1 MSNYEKIIKD
11 CFWDYDID
19 ESDLKKII
27 SNANDREIKKLF
39 SKIIYNATDKL
50 QAL

>member
-27 SNANDREIKKLF
+27 SNANDSLLKGKGEMDINIKA
-39 SKIIYNATDKL
+39 YR
-50 QAL
+50 